1 MLFRSMSIC
10 LIRVCCAGFVA
21 KNMAAWL
28 SAHIVVGCVGDRP
41 ISCEKLLSHA
51 ACFAV
56 SASSMY
62 SASATDNATVFCHLE
77 RQLIAPLARVNTC
90 PDVE

>member
-1 MLFRSMSIC
+1 M
-10 LIRVCCAGFVA
+10 
-21 KNMAAWL
+21 
-28 SAHIVVGCVGDRP
+28 VGCVGDLP

-51 ACFAV
+51 ACLAV

-62 SASATDNATVFCHLE
+62 SASVTDNVTVFGHLE
-77 RQLIAPLARVNTC
+77 RQLIAPLARINTC